1 MITMAST
8 NCRSGYQPDS
18 IAYPIRVASTNC
30 RSGYQPDSIA
40 STMQVTSTNSVGRAT
55 SPTALRPRCRWCQPT
70 VGRATSPTALRPRCR
85 WRQPAP
91 SVGPTGGGDS
101 TQKHRRADSPTYFC
115 YFCDQPGIDA
125 QAVLAIL
132 HGSGYT
138 WFDSANAA
146 GL

>member
-1 MITMAST
+1 MAST

-18 IAYPIRVASTNC
+18 IAYPIRVASTNR

-40 STMQVTSTNSVGRAT
+40 STMQVTSTNS
-55 SPTALRPRCRWCQPT
+55 

-138 WFDSANAA
+138 
-146 GL
+146 